1 MFLVKTK
8 LNIIKI
14 FISEALIES
23 YINYDEFILLNNMS
37 IEYNDTKE

>member
-23 YINYDEFILLNNMS
+23 YINYDEFILNNVS

>member
-14 FISEALIES
+14 FISETLIES
-23 YINYDEFILLNNMS
+23 YINYDEFILLNNVS
-37 IEYNDTKE
+37 IEYNDTK